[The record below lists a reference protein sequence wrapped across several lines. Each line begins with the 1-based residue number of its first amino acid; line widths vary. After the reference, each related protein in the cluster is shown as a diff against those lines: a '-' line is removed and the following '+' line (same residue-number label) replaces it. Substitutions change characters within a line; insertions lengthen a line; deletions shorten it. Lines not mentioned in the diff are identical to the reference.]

1 MSKSSS
7 SSVACSCRTKGIV
20 NFCRYPHEVDNAGGS
35 VANLVQGAMKEQLA
49 LSVWGLSSQ
58 RVEQFGRSE
67 ALVSGL
73 THHLFFLDHV
83 HEFDPN

>member
-1 MSKSSS
+1 MLSESLSEKPPLHVSLS
-7 SSVACSCRTKGIV
+7 RFNYRLPRETT
-20 NFCRYPHEVDNAGGS
+20 NGS
-35 VANLVQGAMKEQLA
+35 VANLVQGAMKGQLA

-73 THHLFFLDHV
+73 THQLFFLNHV